1 MDITASSENAMLESQ
16 STPPK
21 FSDRVKWIFGQV
33 VSIIFHPLFIPTYIF
48 CLLMEAIP
56 YEFAGISQWQLTL
69 RFFSC
74 FWWTAFLPAFAIF
87 LLWRLQFINSIL
99 LKTQKER
106 IVPFIIVMFF
116 YWWMYYLSRNFTD
129 QPIVLRF
136 FFMGIF
142 LSTVVGLILNSYLK
156 ISLHGMA
163 AGGAITAI
171 GLFSWYYAIP
181 LWIYLIPAVLL
192 AGLIATARMLVSD
205 HSTREIYLGLFM
217 GAACQCLAYV
227 FVA

>member
-1 MDITASSENAMLESQ
+1 MDVTVSLENTVVESQ
-16 STPPK
+16 PTPPK
-21 FSDRVKWIFGQV
+21 FSDRLNWIFGQA

-48 CLLMEAIP
+48 CLLMEAVP
-56 YEFAGISQWQLTL
+56 YEFAGITQWQLTL
-69 RFFSC
+69 RFFTC

-106 IVPFIIVMFF
+106 IVPYIIVMFF

-163 AGGAITAI
+163 AGGAVTAI

-205 HSTREIYLGLFM
+205 HSNREIYLGLLM
-217 GAACQCLAYV
+217 GAACQWLAYV
-227 FVA
+227 FIA

>member
-1 MDITASSENAMLESQ
+1 MDETASSENATLESQ

-21 FSDRVKWIFGQV
+21 FSDRLKWIFGQV

-56 YEFAGISQWQLTL
+56 YEFSGISQWQLTL

-87 LLWRLQFINSIL
+87 LLWRLEFINSVL

-129 QPIVLRF
+129 QPFVLRF
-136 FFMGIF
+136 FYMGIF

-163 AGGAITAI
+163 AGGAVTAI

>member
-1 MDITASSENAMLESQ
+1 MDVTASSENAMLESQ

-87 LLWRLQFINSIL
+87 LLWRLEFINSIL
-99 LKTQKER
+99 LKTRKER

-129 QPIVLRF
+129 QPLVLRF
-136 FFMGIF
+136 FYMGIF

-163 AGGAITAI
+163 AGGAVSAI

-181 LWIYLIPAVLL
+181 LWICLIPAVLL

-217 GAACQCLAYV
+217 GAACQCLAYI

>member
-1 MDITASSENAMLESQ
+1 MDITASSENTTVESQ

-87 LLWRLQFINSIL
+87 LLWRLEFINSVL

-129 QPIVLRF
+129 QPLVLRF
-136 FFMGIF
+136 FYMGIF

-163 AGGAITAI
+163 AGGAVTAI

>member
-1 MDITASSENAMLESQ
+1 MDITASSENTTVESQ
-16 STPPK
+16 STPTK

-74 FWWTAFLPAFAIF
+74 FWWTVFLPAFAIF

-129 QPIVLRF
+129 QPLVLRF
-136 FFMGIF
+136 FYMGIF

-163 AGGAITAI
+163 AGGAVTAI

-217 GAACQCLAYV
+217 GAACQCLAYI

>member
-1 MDITASSENAMLESQ
+1 MDVTVHTENNPVINQ
-16 STPPK
+16 PPAPK
-21 FSDRVKWIFGQV
+21 ILDRVYGILGQL

-48 CLLMEAIP
+48 CLLMEVVP
-56 YEFAGISQWQLTL
+56 YEFANISQWELTL
-69 RFFSC
+69 RLFSC

-87 LLWRLQFINSIL
+87 LLWRLQFISSIL

-106 IVPFIIVMFF
+106 IVPFIFIMIM

-129 QPIVLRF
+129 QPLVLRF
-136 FFMGIF
+136 FYMGIF

-163 AGGAITAI
+163 AGGAVTAI
-171 GLFSWYYAIP
+171 GLFSWFYAIP

-205 HSTREIYLGLFM
+205 HSTREIYLGLVM
-217 GAACQCLAYV
+217 GAICQWLAYV
-227 FVA
+227 FIA

>member
-1 MDITASSENAMLESQ
+1 MDVTASSENAMLESQ

-129 QPIVLRF
+129 QPLVLRF
-136 FFMGIF
+136 FYMGIF

-163 AGGAITAI
+163 AGGAVTAI

-192 AGLIATARMLVSD
+192 AGVIATARMLVSD

>member
-1 MDITASSENAMLESQ
+1 MDVTASSENAMLESQ

-21 FSDRVKWIFGQV
+21 FSDRVKWIFGLV

-87 LLWRLQFINSIL
+87 LLWRLEFINSVL

-129 QPIVLRF
+129 QPLVLRF
-136 FFMGIF
+136 FYMGIF

-163 AGGAITAI
+163 AGGAVTAI

-192 AGLIATARMLVSD
+192 AGVIATARMLVSD

>member
-1 MDITASSENAMLESQ
+1 MDVTASSENAMLESQ

-87 LLWRLQFINSIL
+87 LLWRLEFINSIL
-99 LKTQKER
+99 LKTRKER

-129 QPIVLRF
+129 QPLVLRF
-136 FFMGIF
+136 FYMGIF

-163 AGGAITAI
+163 AGGAVSAI

-217 GAACQCLAYV
+217 GAACQCLAYI

>member
-1 MDITASSENAMLESQ
+1 MDVTASLENTPVEIQ
-16 STPPK
+16 PTPPK
-21 FSDRVKWIFGQV
+21 FSDRLSWIFGQV

-48 CLLMEAIP
+48 CLLMEAVP
-56 YEFAGISQWQLTL
+56 YEFAGITQWQLTL
-69 RFFSC
+69 RFFTC

-87 LLWRLQFINSIL
+87 LLWRLQFISSIL

-171 GLFSWYYAIP
+171 GLFSWYYGIP
-181 LWIYLIPAVLL
+181 LWLYLMGAVLM
-192 AGLIATARMLVSD
+192 AGLVATARMLVSD
-205 HSTREIYLGLFM
+205 HSNREIYLGLLM
-217 GAACQCLAYV
+217 GAACQLLAYV
-227 FVA
+227 FIA

>member
-1 MDITASSENAMLESQ
+1 MDVTASSENATLESQ

-21 FSDRVKWIFGQV
+21 FLDRLKWIFGQV

-87 LLWRLQFINSIL
+87 LLWRLEFINSVL

-129 QPIVLRF
+129 QPLVLRF
-136 FFMGIF
+136 FYMGIF

-163 AGGAITAI
+163 AGGAVTAI

-192 AGLIATARMLVSD
+192 AGVIATARMLVSD

-217 GAACQCLAYV
+217 GATCQFLAYI

>member
-1 MDITASSENAMLESQ
+1 MDVTASSENAMLESQ

-87 LLWRLQFINSIL
+87 LLWRLEFINSVL

-129 QPIVLRF
+129 QPLVLRF
-136 FFMGIF
+136 FYMGIF

-163 AGGAITAI
+163 AGGAVTAI

>member
-1 MDITASSENAMLESQ
+1 MDVTASSENATLESQ

-87 LLWRLQFINSIL
+87 LLWRLEFINSVL

-129 QPIVLRF
+129 QPLVLRF
-136 FFMGIF
+136 FYMGIF

-163 AGGAITAI
+163 AGGAVTAI

-192 AGLIATARMLVSD
+192 AGVIATARMLVSD

>member
-1 MDITASSENAMLESQ
+1 MDVTANLENTPVEIQ
-16 STPPK
+16 PTPPK
-21 FSDRVKWIFGQV
+21 FSDRLSWIFGQV

-48 CLLMEAIP
+48 CLLMEAVP
-56 YEFAGISQWQLTL
+56 YEFAGITQWQLTL
-69 RFFSC
+69 RFFTC

-87 LLWRLQFINSIL
+87 LLWRLQFIRSIL

-205 HSTREIYLGLFM
+205 HSNREIYLGLLM
-217 GAACQCLAYV
+217 GATCQWLAYV
-227 FVA
+227 FIA

>member
-1 MDITASSENAMLESQ
+1 MDITASSENTTVESQ

-87 LLWRLQFINSIL
+87 LLWRLEFINSVL

-129 QPIVLRF
+129 QPLVLRF
-136 FFMGIF
+136 FYMGIF

-163 AGGAITAI
+163 AGGAVTAI

-192 AGLIATARMLVSD
+192 AGVIATARMLVSD

>member
-1 MDITASSENAMLESQ
+1 MDITASSENTTVESQ

-21 FSDRVKWIFGQV
+21 FSDRLKWIFGQV

-87 LLWRLQFINSIL
+87 LLWRLEFINSVL

-129 QPIVLRF
+129 QPLVLRF
-136 FFMGIF
+136 FYMGIF

-163 AGGAITAI
+163 AGGAVTAI

-192 AGLIATARMLVSD
+192 AGVIATARMLVSD

>member
-1 MDITASSENAMLESQ
+1 
-16 STPPK
+16 
-21 FSDRVKWIFGQV
+21 
-33 VSIIFHPLFIPTYIF
+33 
-48 CLLMEAIP
+48 
-56 YEFAGISQWQLTL
+56 
-69 RFFSC
+69 
-74 FWWTAFLPAFAIF
+74 
-87 LLWRLQFINSIL
+87 
-99 LKTQKER
+99 
-106 IVPFIIVMFF
+106 MFF

-163 AGGAITAI
+163 AGGAVTAI

-205 HSTREIYLGLFM
+205 HSNREIYLGLLM
-217 GAACQCLAYV
+217 GATCQWLAYV
-227 FVA
+227 FIA

>member
-1 MDITASSENAMLESQ
+1 MDVTASLENTPVEIQ
-16 STPPK
+16 PTPPK
-21 FSDRVKWIFGQV
+21 FSDRLSWIFGQV

-48 CLLMEAIP
+48 CLLMEAVP

-87 LLWRLQFINSIL
+87 LLWRLQFISSIL

-205 HSTREIYLGLFM
+205 HSNREIYLGLLM
-217 GAACQCLAYV
+217 GATCQWLAYV
-227 FVA
+227 FIA

>member
-1 MDITASSENAMLESQ
+1 MDLTASLENTPVESQ
-16 STPPK
+16 PTPPK
-21 FSDRVKWIFGQV
+21 FSDRLKWIFGQV

-116 YWWMYYLSRNFTD
+116 YWWMYYLSRNFID
-129 QPIVLRF
+129 QPLVLRF
-136 FFMGIF
+136 FYMGIF

-163 AGGAITAI
+163 AGGAVTAI

>member
-1 MDITASSENAMLESQ
+1 MDITASSENTTVESQ

-21 FSDRVKWIFGQV
+21 FSDRLKWIFGQV

-87 LLWRLQFINSIL
+87 LLWRLEFINSVL

-129 QPIVLRF
+129 QPLVLRF
-136 FFMGIF
+136 FYMGIF

-163 AGGAITAI
+163 AGGAVTAI

-192 AGLIATARMLVSD
+192 AGVIATARMLVSD

-217 GAACQCLAYV
+217 GAACQYLAYV

>member
-1 MDITASSENAMLESQ
+1 MDVTASSENTPVESQ
-16 STPPK
+16 PTPLK
-21 FSDRVKWIFGQV
+21 FSDRLSRIFGQV
-33 VSIIFHPLFIPTYIF
+33 VSIVFHPLFIPTYIF
-48 CLLMEAIP
+48 CLLMEAVP
-56 YEFAGISQWQLTL
+56 YEFANITQWQLTL
-69 RFFSC
+69 RLFTC

-163 AGGAITAI
+163 AGGAVTAI

-192 AGLIATARMLVSD
+192 AGLVATARMLVSD
-205 HSTREIYLGLFM
+205 HSTREIYLGLLM
-217 GAACQCLAYV
+217 GAACQLLAYV
-227 FVA
+227 FIA

>member
-1 MDITASSENAMLESQ
+1 MDITASSENTTVESQ

-129 QPIVLRF
+129 QPLVLRF
-136 FFMGIF
+136 FYMGIF

-163 AGGAITAI
+163 AGGAVTAI

-192 AGLIATARMLVSD
+192 AGVIATARMLVSD

>member
-1 MDITASSENAMLESQ
+1 MDITASSENTTVESQ

-87 LLWRLQFINSIL
+87 LLWRLEFINSVL

-129 QPIVLRF
+129 QPLVLRF
-136 FFMGIF
+136 FYMGIF

-163 AGGAITAI
+163 AGGAVTAI

-192 AGLIATARMLVSD
+192 AGVIATARMLVSD

-217 GAACQCLAYV
+217 GAACQYLAYV

>member
-1 MDITASSENAMLESQ
+1 MDVTASSENATLESQ

-21 FSDRVKWIFGQV
+21 FSDRLKWIFGQV

-87 LLWRLQFINSIL
+87 LLWRLEFINSVL

-129 QPIVLRF
+129 QPLVLRF
-136 FFMGIF
+136 FYMGIF

-163 AGGAITAI
+163 AGGAVTAI

-192 AGLIATARMLVSD
+192 AGVIATARMLVSD

>member
-1 MDITASSENAMLESQ
+1 MDVTAISENAPIESQ
-16 STPPK
+16 PTPPK
-21 FSDRVKWIFGQV
+21 FSDRLSWIFGQV

-48 CLLMEAIP
+48 CLLMEAVP

-69 RFFSC
+69 RFFTC

-106 IVPFIIVMFF
+106 IVPYIIVMFF

-163 AGGAITAI
+163 AGGAVTAI

-205 HSTREIYLGLFM
+205 HSTREIYMGLLM
-217 GAACQCLAYV
+217 GAACQWLAYV
-227 FVA
+227 FIA